1 MDTVLSTRRFPA
13 EYIKQQPEFQ
23 FLKSGVH
30 GEYSRVSIDV
40 SVYARRPYSVN
51 IVSSDSGVRSSSN
64 TGTGSDGSKF
74 NNSVHPRPSTT
85 GAIKIVHKVNKKYAS
100 ISTMPRPKTSLGFSS
115 ANGNQSKDNASSKS
129 GKNRKVSGVTWKSN
143 PLCVDT
149 NDSNPEKKKSCYDP
163 AFEKSKTFLHKRND
177 MFSKTNQYL
186 TPARPGLRNLQLHY
200 TGINTTYNDR
210 VIFADLLQSAHKK
223 NAIVGEEVYSLER
236 RLYTKR
242 ADPSKCTTF
251 WDRGDVVSPP
261 ARTRTA
267 RTVAQRKKERREK
280 IQVKNEKIK
289 FGYVPRANSLTI
301 PSEEDMEELRYN
313 CRYLRIDPRHQQH
326 LYNTGLVF
334 YSQDH
339 AGPEIGSTLCDIK
352 GGDETHVE

>member
-1 MDTVLSTRRFPA
+1 MDTVMPTRRFSA

-23 FLKSGVH
+23 FIKSGVF
-30 GEYSRVSIDV
+30 GEYSRVSVDL
-40 SVYARRPYSVN
+40 SVYARRPYSLN
-51 IVSSDSGVRSSSN
+51 IDSGDQSPN
-64 TGTGSDGSKF
+64 TGTGSDSSKF
-74 NNSVHPRPSTT
+74 NDPAYPRPSTT
-85 GAIKIVHKVNKKYAS
+85 SAIKIVHKVNKKYAS
-100 ISTMPRPKTSLGFSS
+100 ISTIPRPKTTLGFCS
-115 ANGNQSKDNASSKS
+115 QTKDNESSKP
-129 GKNRKVSGVTWKSN
+129 GKDRKVSEVTWKSSTVEADYKNVN
-143 PLCVDT
+143 PVR
-149 NDSNPEKKKSCYDP
+149 KKSYYDP
-163 AFEKSKTFLHKRND
+163 AFEKSKTFLHKKND

-223 NAIVGEEVYSLER
+223 NAIVGDEVYSLER

-242 ADPSKCTTF
+242 ADPAKSTTF

-261 ARTRTA
+261 ARKGTA
-267 RTVAQRKKERREK
+267 RTVAQRKKERRQK

-289 FGYVPRANSLTI
+289 LGYVPRAKSLTI
-301 PSEEDMEELRYN
+301 PSVEDMEELRFN

-334 YSQDH
+334 YGQDH
-339 AGPEIGSTLCDIK
+339 TGPEAGALTCD
-352 GGDETHVE
+352 GEES